1 MFNSNSPRILDPL
14 CFGDYKIPEG
24 WKWLCVVGSDL
35 QIQWLLASLSRPPS
49 MDFELLELNS
59 FKWNWIFSY
68 WSGFFDAEFTSLGER
83 QVVLDFGPYFLGTL
97 VLFMEPWYPIFYPST
112 TSISSAPVLV
122 RLINL
127 PLHLWN
133 SSLLKHIGVALGTI
147 IFLSP
152 DTKGNLKTKFS
163 RICVETDFGKGF
175 PTEVHLTSK
184 DYTWVKKLDYENVLF
199 LRQAC
204 FRTSHLA
211 KHFPKVS
218 LHLRRSH
225 NLFWW
230 DGSKPERY
238 IIHQ

>member
-1 MFNSNSPRILDPL
+1 MVLSPRWKILFINGIGL
-14 CFGDYKIPEG
+14 KRLHC
-24 WKWLCVVGSDL
+24 
-35 QIQWLLASLSRPPS
+35 LS
-49 MDFELLELNS
+49 S
-59 FKWNWIFSY
+59 FHGVYGGTIILWYLKEKVILKSIF
-68 WSGFFDAEFTSLGER
+68 
-83 QVVLDFGPYFLGTL
+83 
-97 VLFMEPWYPIFYPST
+97 PI
-112 TSISSAPVLV
+112 LV

-133 SSLLKHIGVALGTI
+133 SSLLKDIGVALGTI

-225 NLFWW
+225 NSFWW
-230 DGSKPERY
+230 EGSKPERY

>member
-1 MFNSNSPRILDPL
+1 
-14 CFGDYKIPEG
+14 
-24 WKWLCVVGSDL
+24 
-35 QIQWLLASLSRPPS
+35 
-49 MDFELLELNS
+49 
-59 FKWNWIFSY
+59 
-68 WSGFFDAEFTSLGER
+68 
-83 QVVLDFGPYFLGTL
+83 
-97 VLFMEPWYPIFYPST
+97 MEPWYPIFYPST

-133 SSLLKHIGVALGTI
+133 SSLLKDIGVALGTI

-225 NLFWW
+225 NSFWW
-230 DGSKPERY
+230 EGSKPERY